1 MDLALRPAPRGGAST
16 SGRMYGDR
24 IPAGPRDPSL
34 WSDSSTTTQM
44 DPIWPEWP
52 HSEVQAYV
60 ARKALSTPL

>member
-44 DPIWPEWP
+44 DQYGQNGHIRR
-52 HSEVQAYV
+52 SKRA
-60 ARKALSTPL
+60 

>member
-52 HSEVQAYV
+52 H
-60 ARKALSTPL
+60 